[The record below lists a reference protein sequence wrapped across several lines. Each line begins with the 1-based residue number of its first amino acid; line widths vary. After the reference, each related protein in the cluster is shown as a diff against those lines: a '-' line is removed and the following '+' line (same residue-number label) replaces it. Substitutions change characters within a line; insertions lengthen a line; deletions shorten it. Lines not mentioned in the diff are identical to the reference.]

1 VRAET
6 ISDVYRRDPCGLRVS
21 FQDVCCAG
29 ADVNVCPAV
38 TPASGEPGR
47 WST

>member
-47 WST
+47 